1 LHWDTFG
8 FWFSNIFAMIS
19 CVLTFSYPI
28 MIYKVITQ
36 GDLTVESHQ
45 DDWSSLY
52 ITYKNDQCARV

>member
-1 LHWDTFG
+1 
-8 FWFSNIFAMIS
+8 MIS